1 LLFVRYLLCELDGEE
16 EEDDE
21 DDEEDAASHR
31 RSTLFTRLDRLDEA
45 LISFDFTAD
54 SASSVI
60 LNNEEIELLDN
71 S

>member
-1 LLFVRYLLCELDGEE
+1 VLLARYLLCELNEAKE
-16 EEDDE
+16 EEDS
-21 DDEEDAASHR
+21 EEVITASHR
-31 RSTLFTRLDRLDEA
+31 RSTLSTRLDRLDEA

-54 SASSVI
+54 SATSVI